1 MKHSRSSGFT
11 LLELLVAL
19 SIFAVLALMAY
30 GGLDSVLTTRRA
42 VEQRMDRVAGLQKAY
57 MRLRSDFQQ
66 ARNRPVRDP
75 YGESTPAPAF
85 FLSANPAHL
94 EFTRGGWYNPTFQP
108 RSNMERVGYALS
120 DGKLMR
126 TSWRVLDRVQAS
138 QAVET
143 LVLDRVED
151 LSWRFL
157 DSTFA
162 WQAEW
167 PPLSLSGQPNPS
179 LMPLAVELTL
189 QTKDWSELK
198 FIFRLGMDAAA
209 VAPANP
215 PSGTGR

>member
-1 MKHSRSSGFT
+1 

-42 VEQRMDRVAGLQKAY
+42 VEQRMARIAGLQKAY
-57 MRLRSDFQQ
+57 MRLRADFQQ

-75 YGESTPAPAF
+75 YGESTPVPAF

-94 EFTRGGWYNPTFQP
+94 EFTRGGWRNPTFQP
-108 RSNMERVGYALS
+108 RSNMERVGYVLS
-120 DGKLMR
+120 DGKLVR

-138 QAVET
+138 QSVDT
-143 LVLDRVED
+143 VVLDRVDD

-167 PPLSLSGQPNPS
+167 PPLSQSGQANPS
-179 LMPLAVELTL
+179 LMPQAVELTL
-189 QTKDWSELK
+189 QTKDWSQLR
-198 FIFRLGMDAAA
+198 FVFRLGMDMA
-209 VAPANP
+209 VAKP
-215 PSGTGR
+215 